1 MSEYRETRSV
11 VEDVPIKRA
20 RPAVETQ
27 YDSVIHESRG
37 LSGGA
42 VVALVLAGIAAAIVI
57 TLMIVN
63 SQQRENEDQLALERA
78 RMAEAQQQQQP
89 PQPPP
94 QQPVIVLPPSQ
105 PPAAQVPVPVPAP
118 SPGASSTAPTNT
130 AVELDITSKLLDDQ
144 DLRSQSIDVKFSEG
158 TAVLSGRVSTDELK
172 SRAERIVRAIKGV
185 RAVINNISVQPN

>member
-11 VEDVPIKRA
+11 VKDAPIKRA
-20 RPAVETQ
+20 RPVVETQ

-63 SQQRENEDQLALERA
+63 SQQRESEDQLALERA

-118 SPGASSTAPTNT
+118 SPGASSTAPTR
-130 AVELDITSKLLDDQ
+130 AEVELEMTSRVLDDQ
-144 DLRSQSIDVKFSEG
+144 DLRSQSIDVKFSDG

-172 SRAERIVRAIKGV
+172 TRAERIVRAIKGV
-185 RAVINNISVQPN
+185 RSVMNNISVQSN